1 MMKTLSPVAAVCY
14 SSLAGTVMLFFPAVF
29 SGLFQSVPDY
39 TLYHWAGLFYLGF
52 FGTVLGFFWYYQGI
66 QTIGPTRA
74 GVFIN
79 FVPVSAVVLSFV
91 ILGEP
96 VTPALA
102 AGAVL
107 VLSGVY
113 LTTRPARTA

>member
-1 MMKTLSPVAAVCY
+1 
-14 SSLAGTVMLFFPAVF
+14 
-29 SGLFQSVPDY
+29 
-39 TLYHWAGLFYLGF
+39 LFYLGF
-52 FGTVLGFFWYYQGI
+52 FGTVLGVFWYYQGI